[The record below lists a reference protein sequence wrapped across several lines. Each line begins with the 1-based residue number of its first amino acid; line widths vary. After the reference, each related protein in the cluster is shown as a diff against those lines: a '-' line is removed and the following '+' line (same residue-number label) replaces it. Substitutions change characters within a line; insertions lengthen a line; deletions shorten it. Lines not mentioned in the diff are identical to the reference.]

1 MSAVTVDQFVPSIT
15 PGDATTGHT
24 LQVQRLLR
32 DMGYESEIY
41 VLAMHAELEGR
52 ALIISQRPGAVSGE
66 RYVIYQYSAVSG
78 LADTLIGQREPAAL
92 AYHNITPPHLLWAWE
107 RGTALALCAAEVQ
120 VAQLAPWMRMGICVS
135 AFNAADLAG
144 RGFAVTPVAPV
155 LVDVAEFD
163 AEPDP
168 TTSAALERA
177 RAGGGAQWLF
187 VGTIAPHKAQHR
199 LVQALAAY
207 RRVYDPA
214 ARLALVGRPVVPA
227 YAAALRRLVHELG
240 LDDAVELP
248 GRVTHEQLVA
258 YYRGTDVFV
267 GLSEHEG
274 FCVPLLEAM
283 HHGVPVIAYGAG
295 AVPET
300 LGTGGLLLDDPAP
313 HAVAAAVARVVGDGG
328 TRARLADAGR
338 ARAAHFSLE
347 RTRAAL
353 AGIVR
358 QWVATGGEPPLEGPE
373 HETAST
379 RAGSRRVRRSPPG
392 PGREVRLRRPALRP

>member
-1 MSAVTVDQFVPSIT
+1 VSAVTVDQFVPSIT

-24 LQVQRLLR
+24 FQVQRLLR

-41 VLAMHAELEGR
+41 VLAKHADLEGR
-52 ALIISQRPGAVSGE
+52 ALVISQRPGAARGE
-66 RYVIYQYSAVSG
+66 RYVLYQYSAVSG
-78 LADTLIGQREPAAL
+78 LADTLIAGREPAAL
-92 AYHNITPPHLLWAWE
+92 AYHNITPPHFLWAWE
-107 RGTALALCAAEVQ
+107 RGTALALCAAQVQ
-120 VAQLAPWMRMGICVS
+120 VAQLAPWVRMGICVS
-135 AFNAADLAG
+135 TFNAADLRT

-168 TTSAALERA
+168 ATTAALARA
-177 RAGGGAQWLF
+177 RDGGGAQWLF
-187 VGTIAPHKAQHR
+187 VGTLAPHKAQHR
-199 LVQALAAY
+199 LVQALAAH

-240 LDDAVELP
+240 LDDAVDLP

-258 YYRGTDVFV
+258 YYRGADVFV

-283 HHGVPVIAYGAG
+283 HHGVPVVAYGAG

-300 LGTGGLLLDDPAP
+300 LGTGGLLLADPAP
-313 HAVAAAVARVVGDGG
+313 HAVAAAVDRVVGDGA
-328 TRARLADAGR
+328 TRARLAAAGR
-338 ARAAHFSLE
+338 ARVAHFSLE
-347 RTRAAL
+347 RTRATL
-353 AGIVR
+353 ASLVR
-358 QWVATGGEPPLEGPE
+358 RWVDSGGEPPPPAHRGDGAGRAAAAPGAAAEPAGV
-373 HETAST
+373 AS
-379 RAGSRRVRRSPPG
+379 
-392 PGREVRLRRPALRP
+392 